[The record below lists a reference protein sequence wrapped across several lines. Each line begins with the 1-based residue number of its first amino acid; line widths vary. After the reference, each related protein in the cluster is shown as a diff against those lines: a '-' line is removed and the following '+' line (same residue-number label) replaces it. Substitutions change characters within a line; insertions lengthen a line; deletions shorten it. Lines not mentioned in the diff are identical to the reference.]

1 MKIFTSLVVLFLIT
15 LSTVYSQP
23 NSGTTDREPG
33 ELLVMLKKNI
43 NPLKDP
49 VLKAEFE
56 ARGVL
61 VDYKITRSFNIWLFR
76 FNEEVNI
83 PDKVLQLIKA
93 HPAVELAQYNHK
105 VEERSVPNDPS
116 FNQLWA
122 LLNTG
127 QSNGI
132 AGSDIRATEAW
143 DITTSGIT
151 ALGDTIVIAVV
162 DGGVDLN
169 HSDLNLKKNWNE
181 IPLNQI
187 DDDNNGYM
195 DDFNGWNAY
204 SNSGNVVGHDH
215 GTHVAGIA
223 AAKTNNS
230 IGISGV
236 SYNSKVLPIAGSGTN
251 EVLVVSAYDYV
262 FTMRKLYNE
271 TNGAAG
277 AFIVASNSS
286 FGIDAGNPANYPL
299 WGAMYDSMGMVGIL
313 NVGSTANRGWDIDIQ
328 GDIPTAMT
336 NESLVAV
343 TNTTNRDVLN
353 TQAAWGLNSID
364 LGAPGTDIYSTRQG
378 NLYGTKT
385 GTSMASPMVSGAI
398 ALLYAATD
406 STRLAE
412 YKEFPS
418 LAVSRFKRYM
428 IATVDSIPSL
438 VGKSV
443 SGGRLNLLNAMLMA
457 ATPPIV
463 VSAPASINLA
473 LKPDSTETIT
483 LQLSSTASEPDSYV
497 ISLPPDANWISTN
510 ITQGVLMPG
519 VPQFI
524 NVIINTAGM
533 PEGTYS
539 ISISVNDYF
548 LNQLVIPVTLKV
560 DRTIPVR
567 EVTINASIALAP
579 NPFDNVQQILLNL
592 NHASDVSIKVINLQ
606 GKEIATIH
614 KGFLTQGSHTITWNG
629 QNNSNQSVIPGV
641 YFIIVTDRFGTVTL
655 KTIKK

>member
-1 MKIFTSLVVLFLIT
+1 MKILTSLVVLLLIT
-15 LSTVYSQP
+15 IATGFSQ
-23 NSGTTDREPG
+23 NKTGTTEREQG
-33 ELLVMLKKNI
+33 ELLVMLKKNF
-43 NPLKDP
+43 NPLKNP
-49 VLKAEFE
+49 ELKAEFE
-56 ARGVL
+56 ARGVV
-61 VDYKITRSFNIWLFR
+61 VDYKITRTFNIWLFR
-76 FNEEVNI
+76 FNEEVSI
-83 PDKVLQLIKA
+83 PEKVLQQIKA
-93 HPAVELAQYNHK
+93 HPAVELAQFNHK
-105 VEERSVPNDPS
+105 VQERSLPNDPS

-132 AGSDIRATEAW
+132 AGSDIKATQAW
-143 DITTSGIT
+143 DITTNGLT
-151 ALGDTIVIAVV
+151 AHGDTIVIAVV

-187 DDDNNGYM
+187 DDDNNGYV
-195 DDFNGWNAY
+195 DDFHGWNAY

-215 GTHVAGIA
+215 GTHVTGIA
-223 AAKTNNS
+223 AAKTNNG

-262 FTMRKLYNE
+262 YTMRKLYNE

-328 GDIPTAMT
+328 GDIPTSMT
-336 NESLVAV
+336 NESIVAV

-353 TQAAWGLNSID
+353 TQAGWGLNSID

-406 STRLAE
+406 STKLTE

-443 SGGRLNLLNAMLMA
+443 SGGRLNLLNAIMMA
-457 ATPPIV
+457 ATPPMV
-463 VSAPASINLA
+463 VSAPASITLA

-483 LQLSSTASEPDSYV
+483 LQLSSTASEPNSYI
-497 ISLPPDANWISTN
+497 ISLPPDTNWISTN

-519 VPQFI
+519 VPQFV
-524 NVIINTAGM
+524 NVTINTAGM
-533 PEGTYS
+533 AEGNYAVN
-539 ISISVNDYF
+539 ISVNDYF
-548 LNQLVIPVTLKV
+548 LNQLVVPVTLKV

-567 EVTINASIALAP
+567 EITTNASISLAP
-579 NPFDNVQQILLNL
+579 NPFENLQQILLNL
-592 NHASDVSIKVINLQ
+592 KHASDVSIKVVNLQ
-606 GKEIATIH
+606 GKEIAILH
-614 KGFLTQGSHTITWNG
+614 KGFLAQGSHTINWNG
-629 QNNSNQSVIPGV
+629 QNNANQPVNPGL
-641 YFIIVTDRFGTVTL
+641 YFIVVTDKFGTVTL

>member
-1 MKIFTSLVVLFLIT
+1 MKITTSLVVLFLIT
-15 LSTVYSQP
+15 ISTASSQI
-23 NSGTTDREPG
+23 NKGTTEREPG

-49 VLKAEFE
+49 ILLLEFE
-56 ARGVL
+56 ARGVQ

-76 FNEEVNI
+76 FNEGVSI

-93 HPAVELAQYNHK
+93 HPAVELAQFNHK
-105 VEERSVPNDPS
+105 VQERSVPNDPS

-132 AGSDIRATEAW
+132 AGSDIKATEAW

-151 ALGDTIVIAVV
+151 AHGDTIVIAVV

-169 HSDLNLKKNWNE
+169 HSDLNFKKNWNE

-187 DDDNNGYM
+187 DDDNNGYV
-195 DDFNGWNAY
+195 DDFHGWNAY
-204 SNSGNVVGHDH
+204 SNSGNVSGHDH
-215 GTHVAGIA
+215 GTHVSGIA
-223 AAKTNNS
+223 AAKTNNG
-230 IGISGV
+230 IGVSGV

-277 AFIVASNSS
+277 AYVVASNSS
-286 FGIDAGNPANYPL
+286 FGIDAGDPTNYPL

-336 NESLVAV
+336 NESIVAV

-406 STRLAE
+406 STRLTE

-428 IATVDSIPSL
+428 IATVDTIPSL

-443 SGGRLNLLNAMLMA
+443 SGGRLNLLNAVMMA
-457 ATPPIV
+457 ATPPMVI
-463 VSAPASINLA
+463 STPASINLA

-497 ISLPPDANWISTN
+497 ISLPPDANWISTS

-524 NVIINTAGM
+524 NVIINTTGM

-539 ISISVNDYF
+539 INISVNDYF

-567 EVTINASIALAP
+567 EVTTNASIALAP
-579 NPFDNVQQILLNL
+579 NPFDNVQQVLINL
-592 NHASDVSIKVINLQ
+592 KHKSDVSIKVINLQ
-606 GKEIATIH
+606 GKEVASIH
-614 KGFLTQGSHTITWNG
+614 KGLLSQGSHTITWNG
-629 QNNSNQSVIPGV
+629 TNNQNQSVISGV
-641 YFIIVTDRFGTVTL
+641 YFIVVTDRFGTVTL